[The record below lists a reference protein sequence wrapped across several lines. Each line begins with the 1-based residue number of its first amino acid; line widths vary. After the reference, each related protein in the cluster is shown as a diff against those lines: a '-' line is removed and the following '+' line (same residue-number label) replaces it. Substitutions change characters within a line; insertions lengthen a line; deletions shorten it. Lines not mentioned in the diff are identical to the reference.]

1 MSAPFVLASSSP
13 RRREILSR
21 ILSDFEVVPTSIDE
35 TPIQSRTDL
44 SPEGMVMQ
52 LALLKGRKTL
62 ESHPDALILA
72 ADTMVFL
79 DGVPMGKPKSMEVA
93 ALMLKALQGR
103 THDVYT
109 GWCLL
114 NSKTQILSVS
124 QSQVRISPMS
134 NEEIVDYVETLSP
147 MDKAGAYGIQ
157 DAEYIQATVLKG
169 SLTNVMGLPLED
181 VRMALQKHFP
191 EVELKPNPDFGIGR
205 L

>member
-1 MSAPFVLASSSP
+1 MSVPFVLASSSP

-21 ILSDFEVVPTSIDE
+21 ILSDFEVVPTRIDE
-35 TPIQSRTDL
+35 APIQSRTDL
-44 SPEGMVMQ
+44 SPEGMVMH

-62 ESHPDALILA
+62 ESRPDALILA

-79 DGVPMGKPKSMEVA
+79 DGVPMGKPKSMEAA

-109 GWCLL
+109 GWCLM

-124 QSQVRISPMS
+124 QSLVRISPMS
-134 NEEIVDYVETLSP
+134 NEEIVDYVETGSP

-157 DAEYIQATVLKG
+157 DSEYIQATVLKG

-181 VRMALQKHFP
+181 VQMTLQKHFP
-191 EVELKPNPDFGIGR
+191 EVELKPDPDFGIGR